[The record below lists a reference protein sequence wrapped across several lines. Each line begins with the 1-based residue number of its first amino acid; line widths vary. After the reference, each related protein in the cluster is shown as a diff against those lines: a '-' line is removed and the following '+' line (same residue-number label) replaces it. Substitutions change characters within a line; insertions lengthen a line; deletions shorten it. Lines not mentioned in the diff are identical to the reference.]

1 MTSELAFQCLFVS
14 RDPNL
19 FRMVARILRDL
30 SISIEIC
37 LRPSK
42 AAQILESSNAD
53 LVVIDWEGDESS
65 NLMQRIWKDK
75 KRKPTLVAIA
85 SDDYP
90 LPGAHIVIKKP
101 LTEDSST
108 KSFKV
113 VYQRM
118 LIDYRR
124 HVRHALMIPV
134 LATTEEG
141 TQISLTVTDIGDGGV
156 GLCSRQKL
164 SIGDVLSFR
173 LLLPGA
179 AREVLVHVRVLWSRE
194 YSRFGCEFLRIPP
207 VDLMILHDWLKAKG
221 RVKKPRIEV

>member
-1 MTSELAFQCLFVS
+1 
-14 RDPNL
+14 
-19 FRMVARILRDL
+19 MVARSLRDL

-53 LVVIDWEGDESS
+53 LVVIDWEGDESA
-65 NLMQRIWKDK
+65 NLMHRIWKDK

-164 SIGDVLSFR
+164 SVGDVLSFR